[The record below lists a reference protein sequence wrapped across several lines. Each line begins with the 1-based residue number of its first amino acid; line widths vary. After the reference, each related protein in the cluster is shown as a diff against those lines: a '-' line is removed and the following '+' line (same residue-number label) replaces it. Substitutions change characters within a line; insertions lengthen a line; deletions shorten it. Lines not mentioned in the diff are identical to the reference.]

1 MLSYPED
8 LVNISGGN
16 FSNCMCYTMEVQEG
30 QGTPTPDFKEVR
42 VYFSS
47 YNDQDTEFP
56 TTDAD
61 GNEFSEVL
69 YQTIT
74 NPEFDQLSSVNN
86 LPMYELSIPMEELIT
101 AFPGAQFTVPSFI
114 ITRFEL
120 EMNDGRIWTVDNAG
134 ATMSGPYFESAFAR
148 KTIFLNI

>member
-1 MLSYPED
+1 MFQEEIFLT
-8 LVNISGGN
+8 V
-16 FSNCMCYTMEVQEG
+16 CATTMEVQEG

-69 YQTIT
+69 YQTIS
-74 NPEFDQLSSVNN
+74 NPEFDQLSSSKQLTNV
-86 LPMYELSIPMEELIT
+86 
-101 AFPGAQFTVPSFI
+101 
-114 ITRFEL
+114 
-120 EMNDGRIWTVDNAG
+120 
-134 ATMSGPYFESAFAR
+134 
-148 KTIFLNI
+148 

>member
-1 MLSYPED
+1 
-8 LVNISGGN
+8 
-16 FSNCMCYTMEVQEG
+16 METFQTVCAIRWKYKKG

-47 YNDQDTEFP
+47 YDDQDTEIP
-56 TTDAD
+56 TSDAD
-61 GNEFSEVL
+61 GNQFSEVL

-74 NPEFDQLSSVNN
+74 NAEFDQLSPVNG

-101 AFPGAQFTVPSFI
+101 AFPGAQFTVPSFVV
-114 ITRFEL
+114 TRFEL